1 MEILKGILEG
11 KICAITGWEIKKDI
25 SKEVLKG
32 QNAAA
37 RRYYQKD
44 IQRSRE
50 YARRK
55 KQESKNANN
64 NSNIPKDISNRAIP
78 E

>member
-11 KICAITGWEIKKDI
+11 KICAITGWEIKKSI
-25 SKEVLKG
+25 SREVMNN
-32 QNAAA
+32 QNAASKK
-37 RRYYQKD
+37 YYQKD
-44 IQRSRE
+44 IQKSRE

-55 KQESKNANN
+55 KQEYKNANN
-64 NSNIPKDISNRAIP
+64 NSNIPKDLSHRAVL